1 MALTSVTTSLLDIA
15 NSDPVEDIFQ
25 QVVGTTGKPQTR
37 DVRPQHST
45 GGGGAGNYNSSNS
58 GGLLFSNLA

>member
-45 GGGGAGNYNSSNS
+45 GGGGVLEITIHQTLVVSC
-58 GGLLFSNLA
+58 FRT